1 MKTERISIRTTK
13 ALKDKIE
20 KVAAERKVTVSEMIN
35 DYIKRLPIPRDQFGQ
50 LEFLRCPDTPGSTK

>member
-20 KVAAERKVTVSEMIN
+20 KVATERKVTVSEMIN
-35 DYIKRLPIPRDQFGQ
+35 DYIKRLPIPRD
-50 LEFLRCPDTPGSTK
+50 